1 MFKRFQQNSNFL
13 ITPSPSI
20 NFGACSKKGF
30 QKLYFEKKEETKSQN
45 SSMSIFLFCSSEL
58 YNIVQTIQTKK
69 RTMTETVVNMQTTDK
84 NPTKKEEDSKQ
95 LEARVYDSLRELNQ
109 PNGVLDEALRFDLIT
124 EADRKTFQAESEAF
138 ETADK
143 RRVENMLKMKTTMMP
158 KLADLKIANES
169 ILLLNAGKPDAYVN
183 GLLAQER
190 ALHEAK
196 LNAFWKQYKQQTDL
210 HIAARCAEATR
221 QSNMI
226 DKLRKGIDALE
237 HMVQT
242 TYNSSTTS
250 MMSATTTTMSGPPP
264 TTVLG
269 ILTEK
274 C

>member
-1 MFKRFQQNSNFL
+1 LAHVPKKVSKNY
-13 ITPSPSI
+13 I
-20 NFGACSKKGF
+20 SKK
-30 QKLYFEKKEETKSQN
+30 KKKQN
-45 SSMSIFLFCSSEL
+45 LKIPQCLFLFCSSEL
-58 YNIVQTIQTKK
+58 YNIVQTIQTKR
-69 RTMTETVVNMQTTDK
+69 RTMTETVVNMQKTDK

-183 GLLAQER
+183 GLLAHER

-210 HIAARCAEATR
+210 HIASRCAEATR

-237 HMVQT
+237 HTVQT
-242 TYNSSTTS
+242 TYNPSTTS

-269 ILTEK
+269 ILMEK